1 MKNRKIFQLFV
12 PDTKI
17 YLIIIAILIFF
28 LSLYNYWM
36 GIFGV
41 FLLVYLIYHHLK
53 VHNLKKQEWEKYLEG
68 LFSDIDSATKQ
79 AILNI
84 PIPFT
89 IVELD
94 GTIHWYNGKFIETL
108 EEKNIFGKN
117 VEELIPDIKIEDL
130 LEENRKGDEHKAF
143 INVQVKDR
151 HYKLLYNIARVSE
164 ENMGNRKYIMM
175 LYFVEI
181 TNYERLKKKYN
192 EEKLAIALVQ
202 VDNYDEVMQDTEEER
217 RPLVTAEIDHRIKR
231 WANTQRGFFRKYT
244 TDKFIVG
251 FETQYLE
258 KLETKKFEI
267 LDQIRKIEM
276 GNKIPI
282 TLSIGVG
289 TNGKTPLEIADFANA
304 AKDLALGRGGDQ
316 AVVKKNDYI
325 SFYGGRTS
333 AVEKTTKV
341 KSRVIAYALRRLM
354 DQSDSVFIM
363 GHKNADMDALGA
375 AMGIYRGAKNRERD
389 AYIILNESNYSI
401 DRLYNKIQG
410 RKDYRRDMITC
421 EEALEKIERNSLL
434 IVVDTHR
441 PSFTECPEALK
452 LTKNIVVIDHH
463 RRVTDFIDETVLT
476 YHETYVSSTSELVT
490 EILSYMDSRMNID
503 DIEANALLAG
513 IALDTKNFSF
523 KTGVRT
529 FEAASL
535 LRRAGAD
542 TIEVKQYFQ
551 DDIET
556 ILNKSEVLKR
566 AEIFKEEVAI
576 SISEDGENPQL
587 LAAQAADELLNIKN
601 VTAGFVLGKKG
612 DGEIFISG
620 RSMGKINVQII
631 LEKLGGGG
639 HLAVAG
645 AQLQDSSLDSAK
657 EQLKEA
663 IEEYFQEGDKE

>member
-17 YLIIIAILIFF
+17 YLIIIAFLIFF
-28 LSLYNYWM
+28 LSLYNFWM

-41 FLLVYLIYHHLK
+41 FLLVYLIYYHLK
-53 VHNLKKQEWEKYLEG
+53 VHNLKKREWEKYLEG

-117 VEELIPDIKIEDL
+117 VEELVPDIKIEDL
-130 LEENRKGDEHKAF
+130 LEENRKGEEHKAF
-143 INVQVKDR
+143 INVQIKDR

-175 LYFVEI
+175 LYFIEI

-192 EEKLAIALVQ
+192 EEKLVIALVQ
-202 VDNYDEVMQDTEEER
+202 VDNFDEVMQDTEEER
-217 RPLVTAEIDHRIKR
+217 RPLVAAEIDHRVKR

-244 TDKFIVG
+244 TDKYIIG
-251 FETQYLE
+251 FEAQYLE

-282 TLSIGVG
+282 TLSIGIG
-289 TNGKTPLEIADFANA
+289 TNGKTPIEIADFANA

-316 AVVKKNDYI
+316 AVVKKNDHI
-325 SFYGGRTS
+325 SFYGGRTT

-354 DQSDSVFIM
+354 DQSENVFIM

-375 AMGIYRGAKNRERD
+375 AMGVYRASKNREKET
-389 AYIILNESNYSI
+389 YIILNEGNSSI
-401 DRLYNKIQG
+401 ERLYNKVQD

-421 EEALEKIERNSLL
+421 EEARGRIEKNSLL

-503 DIEANALLAG
+503 EIEANALLAG

-551 DDIET
+551 DSIET

-576 SISEDGENPQL
+576 SVTGEGENPQL

-645 AQLQDSSLDSAK
+645 AQLQDSSLESAK
-657 EQLKEA
+657 TQLKEA

>member
-17 YLIIIAILIFF
+17 YLIIIGILIVF
-28 LSLYNYWM
+28 LSLYNPLL

-53 VHNLKKQEWEKYLEG
+53 VHNLKKLEWEKYLEG

-117 VEELIPDIKIEDL
+117 VEELVPDIKIEDL
-130 LEENRKGDEHKAF
+130 LEENRKGEEHKAF
-143 INVQVKDR
+143 INVQIKER

-175 LYFVEI
+175 LYFIEI

-192 EEKLAIALVQ
+192 EEKLAVALVQ

-244 TDKFIVG
+244 TDKYIVG
-251 FETQYLE
+251 FETQYLD
-258 KLETKKFEI
+258 KLEAKKFEI

-289 TNGKTPLEIADFANA
+289 TSGKTPLDIADYANA

-325 SFYGGRTS
+325 SFYGGRTT

-354 DQSDSVFIM
+354 DQSENVFIM

-375 AMGIYRGAKNRERD
+375 AMGVYRAAKNRERET
-389 AYIILNESNYSI
+389 YIILNEPNISI
-401 DRLYNKIQG
+401 ERLYSKVQE
-410 RKDYRRDMITC
+410 RKDYRRDIITC
-421 EEALEKIERNSLL
+421 EEALSKIERNSLL

-503 DIEANALLAG
+503 EIEANALLAG
-513 IALDTKNFSF
+513 IALDTKNFTF

-551 DDIET
+551 DNIET

-576 SISEDGENPQL
+576 STSLGGENPQL

-645 AQLQDSSLDSAK
+645 AQLQDSSLESAK

-663 IEEYFQEGDKE
+663 IEEYFQEGDNE

>member
-28 LSLYNYWM
+28 LSLYNQWM

-41 FLLVYLIYHHLK
+41 FLLVYLIYYHLK

-117 VEELIPDIKIEDL
+117 IEELVPDITIEDL
-130 LEENRKGDEHKAF
+130 LEENRKGEEHKAF

-175 LYFVEI
+175 LYFIEI

-231 WANTQRGFFRKYT
+231 WANSQRGFFRKYT

-251 FETQYLE
+251 FEAQYLE

-354 DQSDSVFIM
+354 DQSENVFIM

-401 DRLYNKIQG
+401 DRLYNKIQE

-421 EEALEKIERNSLL
+421 EEALGKIQRNSLL

-503 DIEANALLAG
+503 EIEANALLAG
-513 IALDTKNFSF
+513 IALDTKNFTF

-576 SISEDGENPQL
+576 SISEEGGNPQL

-657 EQLKEA
+657 EQLKSA
-663 IEEYFQEGDKE
+663 IEEYFQEGDKK

>member
-17 YLIIIAILIFF
+17 YLIIIAFLIFF
-28 LSLYNYWM
+28 LSLYNFWM

-41 FLLVYLIYHHLK
+41 FLLVYLIYYHLK
-53 VHNLKKQEWEKYLEG
+53 VHNLKKREWEKYLEG

-117 VEELIPDIKIEDL
+117 VEELVPDIKIEDL
-130 LEENRKGDEHKAF
+130 LEENRKGEEHKTF
-143 INVQVKDR
+143 INVQIKDR

-175 LYFVEI
+175 LYFIEI

-192 EEKLAIALVQ
+192 EEKLVIALVQ

-217 RPLVTAEIDHRIKR
+217 RPLVAAEIDHRVKR

-244 TDKFIVG
+244 PDKYIIG
-251 FETQYLE
+251 FEAQYLE

-282 TLSIGVG
+282 TLSIGIG
-289 TNGKTPLEIADFANA
+289 TNGKTPIEIADFANA

-316 AVVKKNDYI
+316 AVVKKNDHI
-325 SFYGGRTS
+325 SFYGGRTT

-354 DQSDSVFIM
+354 DQSENVFIM

-375 AMGIYRGAKNRERD
+375 AMGVYRASKNREKET
-389 AYIILNESNYSI
+389 YIILNEGNSSI
-401 DRLYNKIQG
+401 ERLYNKVQD

-421 EEALEKIERNSLL
+421 EEARGRIQKNSLL

-503 DIEANALLAG
+503 EIEANALLAG

-551 DDIET
+551 DSIET

-576 SISEDGENPQL
+576 SVSGEGENPQL

-645 AQLQDSSLDSAK
+645 AQLQDSSLESAK
-657 EQLKEA
+657 TQLKEA

>member
-17 YLIIIAILIFF
+17 YLIIIAFLIFF
-28 LSLYNYWM
+28 LSLYNFWM

-41 FLLVYLIYHHLK
+41 FLLVYLIYYHLK
-53 VHNLKKQEWEKYLEG
+53 VHNLKKREWEKYLEG

-117 VEELIPDIKIEDL
+117 VEELVPDIKIEDL
-130 LEENRKGDEHKAF
+130 LEENRKGEEHKAF
-143 INVQVKDR
+143 INVQIKDR

-192 EEKLAIALVQ
+192 EEKLVIALVQ
-202 VDNYDEVMQDTEEER
+202 VDNFDEVMQDTEEER
-217 RPLVTAEIDHRIKR
+217 RPLVAAEIDHRVKR

-244 TDKFIVG
+244 TDKYIIG
-251 FETQYLE
+251 FEAQFLE

-282 TLSIGVG
+282 TLSIGIG
-289 TNGKTPLEIADFANA
+289 TNGKTPIEIADFANA

-316 AVVKKNDYI
+316 AVVKKNDHI
-325 SFYGGRTS
+325 SFYGGRTT

-354 DQSDSVFIM
+354 DQSESVFIM

-375 AMGIYRGAKNRERD
+375 AMGVYRASKNREKET
-389 AYIILNESNYSI
+389 YIILNEGNSSI
-401 DRLYNKIQG
+401 ERLYNKVRD

-421 EEALEKIERNSLL
+421 EEARGRIQKNSLL

-503 DIEANALLAG
+503 EIEANALLAG

-551 DDIET
+551 DSIET

-576 SISEDGENPQL
+576 SVTGDGENPQL

-645 AQLQDSSLDSAK
+645 AQLQDSSLESAK
-657 EQLKEA
+657 IQLKQA

>member
-1 MKNRKIFQLFV
+1 MKNRKIFQLFM

-17 YLIIIAILIFF
+17 YLIIIAFLIFF
-28 LSLYNYWM
+28 LSLYNHWL

-41 FLLVYLIYHHLK
+41 FLLVFLIYHHLK
-53 VHNLKKQEWEKYLEG
+53 VHNLKKQEWEKYMEG

-117 VEELIPDIKIEDL
+117 VEELVPDIKIEDL
-130 LEENRKGDEHKAF
+130 LEENRKGEEHKAF

-164 ENMGNRKYIMM
+164 ENMGNRKYIMV
-175 LYFVEI
+175 LYFIEI
-181 TNYERLKKKYN
+181 SNYERLKKKYN

-217 RPLVTAEIDHRIKR
+217 RPLVTAEIDHRVKR
-231 WANTQRGFFRKYT
+231 WANSQRGFFRKYT

-251 FETQYLE
+251 FEAQYLE
-258 KLETKKFEI
+258 KLEAKKFEI

-354 DQSDSVFIM
+354 DQSDNVFIM

-375 AMGIYRGAKNRERD
+375 AMGVYRGAKNRERE
-389 AYIILNESNYSI
+389 AYIVLNESNSSI
-401 DRLYNKIQG
+401 ERLYNKAME
-410 RKDYRRDMITC
+410 RKDYRRDIITC
-421 EEALEKIERNSLL
+421 EEALSKMERNSLL

-503 DIEANALLAG
+503 EIEANALLAG

-551 DDIET
+551 DSIET

-566 AEIFKEEVAI
+566 AEIFREEVAI
-576 SISEDGENPQL
+576 SISEDGDNPQL

-620 RSMGKINVQII
+620 RSMGKINVQVI

-663 IEEYFQEGDKE
+663 IEEYFQEGDKK